1 MITLQTHL
9 LGGHLLGLHREG
21 GLQRHEPENHF
32 ERFAGPEPLL
42 SRRLR
47 KHLVRHQL
55 EEQLDLSR
63 EQVSSGKPFYDTR

>member
-21 GLQRHEPENHF
+21 GLQRHEPENHI
-32 ERFAGPEPLL
+32 ERFAGSEPLL

-55 EEQLDLSR
+55 EEQLDPGR
-63 EQVSSGKPFYDTR
+63 GQVSS